1 MGDFDEFDDLGEFD
15 SEEQDKI
22 LSKQQRRKELRKDI
36 IQWVNAILIA
46 LLVAY
51 LLKAF
56 VFERA
61 QVDGH
66 SMDNTLQDRQ
76 TLIEYKL
83 GVLFSAPNRGDIVVV
98 ELDSGNYN
106 KYLPILDDDPKNPE
120 IDLIK
125 RVVGLPGET
134 VDIKDGFVYVTNEK
148 GTWTAK
154 LIEPYILGTT
164 EKTTSAINI
173 KYPYKVPNDSIF
185 VMGDNRNI
193 SEDSRFFGAFKI
205 SAVRGVAVFRI
216 SPFKDFGTLDKS
228 GKVSLEYQPK

>member
-1 MGDFDEFDDLGEFD
+1 MDEFEEFDDFDESD
-15 SEEQDKI
+15 SEEKEEI
-22 LSKQQRRKELRKDI
+22 SSKQLRRKELRKDI
-36 IQWVNAILIA
+36 FQWVNAILIA
-46 LLVAY
+46 LIVAY

-66 SMDNTLQDRQ
+66 SMDNTLADRQ

-83 GVLFSAPNRGDIVVV
+83 GVLFSAPSRGDIVVV
-98 ELDSGNYN
+98 ELNSGNYS
-106 KYLPILDDDPKNPE
+106 KYLPIIDNDPNNPE
-120 IDLIK
+120 VDLIK
-125 RVVGLPGET
+125 RVIALPGET
-134 VDIKDGFVYVTNEK
+134 VDIKDGFVYITNEK
-148 GTWTAK
+148 GTAK
-154 LIEPYILGTT
+154 LIEPYIQGTT
-164 EKTTSAINI
+164 EKTTSALNI
-173 KYPYKVPNDSIF
+173 KYPYKVPNDSVF

-205 SAVRGVAVFRI
+205 SAIRGVAVFRI

>member
-1 MGDFDEFDDLGEFD
+1 MDEFEEFDDFDKSD
-15 SEEQDKI
+15 SEEKEEI
-22 LSKQQRRKELRKDI
+22 SNKQRRRKELRKDI
-36 IQWVNAILIA
+36 LQWVNAILIA

-66 SMDNTLQDRQ
+66 SMDNTLQDKQ

-83 GVLFSAPNRGDIVVV
+83 GVLFSAPSRGDIVVV
-98 ELDSGNYN
+98 ELNSGNYS
-106 KYLPILDDDPKNPE
+106 KYLPIIDNDPNNPE
-120 IDLIK
+120 VDLIK
-125 RVVGLPGET
+125 RVIGLPGET
-134 VDIKDGFVYVTNEK
+134 VDIKGGFVYVTNEK
-148 GTWTAK
+148 GTAK
-154 LIEPYILGTT
+154 LIEPYVQGTT
-164 EKTTSAINI
+164 EKTTSALNI

-216 SPFKDFGTLDKS
+216 SPFKDFGALDKS